1 MPYTI
6 CYLYCSVTNHRRYE
20 NGAVE
25 RLVWLLC
32 YLQLSR
38 CMTGLDVCSV
48 VKSFRCCSIIRS
60 HSDIWSL
67 SSMASVHVPQL
78 PLNQVGIVH
87 RPCDK
92 QKVYESLV
100 FSENARH
107 LM

>member
-1 MPYTI
+1 
-6 CYLYCSVTNHRRYE
+6 
-20 NGAVE
+20 
-25 RLVWLLC
+25 
-32 YLQLSR
+32 
-38 CMTGLDVCSV
+38 
-48 VKSFRCCSIIRS
+48 
-60 HSDIWSL
+60 
-67 SSMASVHVPQL
+67 MASVHVPQL